1 MVRNL
6 VGTLLIAPA
15 MLLAYVG
22 STSAAVVGDP
32 SGLSASSVVIDFESL
47 PVGTSEPIIIGG
59 VTISTF
65 DREGTNDPREIAAQR
80 STQYPGIFE
89 GQFFGMGRHD
99 FRIEFATPVSQAGLG
114 VFDPNYDG
122 NALLAFDAMGDLI
135 DIAVSAAGD
144 PNFPTGPVGGSHST
158 FVGFVRPTADIA
170 RIELWNIF
178 NPAEGKTD
186 LLGIDSIRYFAGGG
200 TVVIPEPGSIV
211 LLAIGCL
218 GLGAVWHRQRRSEAA

>member
-1 MVRNL
+1 MGRNI
-6 VGTLLIAPA
+6 VGIFLILPTT
-15 MLLAYVG
+15 LLAYVG

-32 SGLSASSVVIDFESL
+32 SALNPASIVIDFESL
-47 PVGTSEPIIIGG
+47 PVGTPEPIIVGG

-65 DREGTNDPREIAAQR
+65 DREGTNAPREVAAQR

-178 NPAEGKTD
+178 NQAEGKTD
-186 LLGIDSIRYFAGGG
+186 LLGIDTIRYFANGG
-200 TVVIPEPGSIV
+200 TGVIPEPGSV
-211 LLAIGCL
+211 ALLAIGCL
-218 GLGAVWHRQRRSEAA
+218 GLGAVRYRQRVQQA